1 MNCKEIEARLDDYL
15 DGNLSPTEQVAV
27 ERHMQACAAC
37 RAELQSR
44 RDLLMRLRELPVPS
58 MRPGFQARAFRQARQ
73 GGHTRHFGFA
83 AGFGSAIAAG
93 LVLWFGLTTWWP
105 QELPETAPLQA
116 MVLRLDEPKE
126 VRLVFTAKEDIQQV
140 DFVLELPKGVELAG
154 FPHQRE
160 IHWRDR
166 LDKGRNALHLSLL
179 AASLGTS
186 GEVVATINHA
196 GQQRVFRIPVKAG
209 EDTSGYLPSLETMS
223 QMI

>member
-15 DGNLSPTEQVAV
+15 DGSLGLKEQAV
-27 ERHMQACAAC
+27 VESHLERCEGC
-37 RAELQSR
+37 RSELQSR
-44 RDLLMRLRELPVPS
+44 RDLLALLRERPVPA

-73 GGHTRHFGFA
+73 GRAGRIGFA

-93 LVLWFGLTTWWP
+93 LVLWLGLTVWWQ
-105 QELPETAPLQA
+105 QELPEVAQMQA
-116 MVLRLDEPKE
+116 MVLKLDEPKA

-140 DFVLELPKGVELAG
+140 EFVLELPEGVELAG

-166 LDKGRNALHLSLL
+166 LDKGRNALNLSLL

-196 GQQRVFRIPVKAG
+196 GQQRVFRIPVK
-209 EDTSGYLPSLETMS
+209 TSDDVSGFLPSLETMS